1 MSVTAGTLEALTRY
15 GVKLADVATPLK
27 EHQRRV
33 VERLQQEDQPG
44 LVAAHGLG
52 SGKTLTSI
60 AAAEALGLP
69 ADVVL
74 PAALRA
80 NYLKEL
86 EKHVPEGAPETHIQS
101 LENVARKQTP
111 LRNPFLIVDE
121 AHRGRNPSRT
131 QHALRNTQAVK
142 RLLLTGSPFYNQPSD
157 IAAPVNIAAGASVLP
172 ADPDEFKRLYV
183 TEHEVPPSLISKM
196 LGGTPHMEYGVNPEQ
211 KKYLQD
217 VLGKYVDYHPGSTEN
232 FPTREDKTIG
242 VPMSSRQKE
251 IYDTLIGKAPEWVRE
266 RVRTGLPPKKS
277 ELAQL
282 NRFLQGTRQVS
293 LSTAPYHL
301 DRPAEHPKI
310 HKAVSELNELLS
322 QNPRAKA
329 LVYSAYLDAGINP
342 YKAEL
347 DKLQI
352 PYGEFTG
359 AMPKAKRDQMVR
371 DYNANKLR
379 ALLLSRAGGEGLDLK
394 GTRLIQLLEPHW
406 NEEALKQVIGRGIR
420 YKSHEALPEDERRVQ
435 VQRFIT
441 QNPRRGIAER
451 LHLKDPERSVDQY
464 LLGLA
469 QQKEELNQKFRD
481 LLEAPAM
488 SKTSTYTDGQKLALS
503 QYGVQPPLD
512 QGDDGFYAKKK
523 KKSWL
528 PALAAAGLGGLA
540 AYKHLRTPTT
550 VANKTLRPMQQHA
563 LEHGFHRAVDVS
575 PRDTT
580 GMSWLQKMHYATL
593 PQVNPQGELDA
604 LNRFKLWAHEGS
616 EAIPVAVHPQTG
628 HAYVPGRPQGIDVKG
643 VVSDRTLE
651 QMKNTSPLIRGG
663 IDVEGPEQVQRAVTS
678 MGDQGKAFEANLLQQ
693 YLPHA
698 TPKTHTDMASI
709 VGGLPNT
716 GGSRADVARR
726 MQQAVAQQAKRMGM
740 GDYALKPTFGLD
752 SRGQFPKAK
761 HDWGKLVKKF
771 DQHVANPKHAPEW
784 QRLLTEGDANNIT
797 DYLHE
802 HNLYPGYT
810 IHQMME
816 NPSNVLLQD
825 WMPGAQGEWRVHTI
839 GGAAPSELT
848 MPRKPAGYAHD
859 ALLGSFQGSS
869 HDRKQIRKF
878 VEKEVL
884 GKLPEEYRRGAYGM
898 DVMPFRMP
906 DGSVQF
912 KVIEMNP
919 HELAYS
925 KSGGGG
931 SGLLDNEF
939 LPGAGWRHYRAVTG
953 RHTEPAALA
962 GALGTGAI
970 TGGIARQL
978 TPEEDDD
985 TPHPVG

>member
-1 MSVTAGTLEALTRY
+1 MTRAIGARAALLAY
-15 GVKLADVATPLK
+15 GVKLADIATPLK
-27 EHQRRV
+27 EHQQRV
-33 VERLQQEDQPG
+33 VDKLQQPDQPG

-80 NYLKEL
+80 NYIKEL
-86 EKHVPEGAPETHIQS
+86 EKHAPVDAPETHIQS
-101 LENVARKQTP
+101 LENVARKQVP
-111 LRNPFLIVDE
+111 LRHPFLIVDE
-121 AHRGRNPSRT
+121 AHRGRNPSKT
-131 QHALRNTQAVK
+131 QQALRNTSAKK

-172 ADPDEFKRLYV
+172 SDPDEFRRRYV
-183 TEHEVPPSLISKM
+183 AERELQPSLIGKM

-211 KKYLQD
+211 REYLQT
-217 VLGKYVDYHPGSTEN
+217 VLKKYVDYHPGSTEN
-232 FPTREDKTIG
+232 FPTREDQTIG

-277 ELAQL
+277 ELGQL

-310 HKAVSELNELLS
+310 QKAVNELNELLS

-420 YKSHEALPEDERRVQ
+420 YKSHDALPEEERRVQ
-435 VQRFIT
+435 VQRYVT

-481 LLEAPAM
+481 LLVEPPM
-488 SKTSTYTDGQKLALS
+488 SKTSTYTDGQKEALS
-503 QYGVQPPLD
+503 QYGVAQPPD
-512 QGDDGFYAKKK
+512 NDPGSYYEKKK

-528 PALAAAGLGGLA
+528 PAAVAGGLGALG
-540 AYKHLRTPTT
+540 AYKLMR
-550 VANKTLRPMQQHA
+550 RPSFSTNPGVRKLQERSQK
-563 LEHGFHRAVDVS
+563 GFHRVVDVS
-575 PRDTT
+575 PRADD
-580 GMSWLQKMHYATL
+580 GLDHGIMGRLWNKTL
-593 PQVNPQGELDA
+593 PQVNAKGELDR

-616 EAIPVAVHPQTG
+616 EAIPVAQHPVTGKSYIPGAPDGVDVNGWVYGRSTGSMAGVRKNPIRGGHDLEGDLRTQNATTDLALAGKGREADILAQHAPGSVLPSATNLRPFVPQTRG
-628 HAYVPGRPQGIDVKG
+628 TPTPAQARAFQKAVAKHYASQGIDNYAIKTTHG
-643 VVSDRTLE
+643 L
-651 QMKNTSPLIRGG
+651 TSGG
-663 IDVEGPEQVQRAVTS
+663 EFPRA
-678 MGDQGKAFEANLLQQ
+678 E
-693 YLPHA
+693 
-698 TPKTHTDMASI
+698 
-709 VGGLPNT
+709 
-716 GGSRADVARR
+716 
-726 MQQAVAQQAKRMGM
+726 
-740 GDYALKPTFGLD
+740 
-752 SRGQFPKAK
+752 
-761 HDWGKLVKKF
+761 HDWGKVLEQYNTHMAK
-771 DQHVANPKHAPEW
+771 PEN
-784 QRLLTEGDANNIT
+784 LTAYRRARAEGENAAI
-797 DYLHE
+797 DYLRANEIHE
-802 HNLYPGYT
+802 GHVLRT
-810 IHQMME
+810 ALK
-816 NPSNVLLQD
+816 NPRRA
-825 WMPGAQGEWRVHTI
+825 MAQQWADEPLHEYRVHSHQGVVDPRLVSSRMTSHTPLKLRME
-839 GGAAPSELT
+839 GVSPDAAAQFAQHTLDQLPPHL
-848 MPRKPAGYAHD
+848 RKGT
-859 ALLGSFQGSS
+859 F
-869 HDRKQIRKF
+869 
-878 VEKEVL
+878 
-884 GKLPEEYRRGAYGM
+884 GM
-898 DVMPFRMP
+898 DVMPIRNP
-906 DGSVQF
+906 DGTISYKMV
-912 KVIEMNP
+912 EMNP
-919 HELAYS
+919 AERGSATNA
-925 KSGGGG
+925 GG
-931 SGLLDNEF
+931 SSGFLDSDTI
-939 LPGAGWRHYRAVTG
+939 PGAGWKHYRAMTG
-953 RHTEPAALA
+953 KHTEPAALL
-962 GALGTGAI
+962 GATAAGTGAA
-970 TGGIARQL
+970 GLARWL
-978 TPEEDDD
+978 TPEQEDD